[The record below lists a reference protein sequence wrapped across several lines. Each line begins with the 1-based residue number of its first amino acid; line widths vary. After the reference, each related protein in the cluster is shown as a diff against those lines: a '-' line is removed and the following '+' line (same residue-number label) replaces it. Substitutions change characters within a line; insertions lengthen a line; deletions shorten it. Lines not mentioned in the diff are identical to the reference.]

1 MELLALLSNNDATVE
16 QIKRILNEYTVYPVR
31 TAEELEDL
39 STNIPL
45 NLILIDTLSHKIS
58 KIEDLLMKFD
68 NDMVILLTQEKPDK
82 YTMDNLPQS
91 VYDCIDIQS
100 IKNKLQV
107 VSERAIERQSLK
119 NEIRLLRKTKGNVS
133 PSELQNHIQTYGKVL
148 SGRENLPS
156 GKYFEEKV
164 LVNFAK
170 MLTVSFDKE
179 RLFNHFMDSVMEIA
193 RVNKMSVML
202 RNESGFY
209 LKNYHGIDPYIA
221 DNLTLKKDC
230 ALVSWLTRK
239 GQIIHR
245 PEEPVDPASIRI
257 RSEMELLQCTY
268 SFPMIYK
275 GKLIGI
281 FNIGD
286 KITKEPFY
294 KEELEIIYMFC
305 NYLAAAVKDI
315 DLYNQIL
322 YKKEFTKN
330 ILTSMNSGVIAI
342 DEEEKIT
349 IFNQK
354 ASEILNLES
363 AEVMGK
369 DLRIL
374 PSPLGDI
381 LYETM
386 KVGTSYKRYEAE
398 VLAQRVPLGINSY
411 RLMNEN
417 QEPIGAGVVFT
428 DLTDSKK
435 LEEQKRRAEKLEAIN
450 DLMAKIAHEVRT
462 PLTSIQTYTQ
472 LLSEK
477 YGDNEELQSFFATTV
492 IQSIHNLDNLID
504 KLVIFSSK
512 PEYSFGKEDI
522 NTIINDSIDYASK
535 SVPQDYRFLKEK
547 INKTVLVRADRKLL
561 VKAIY
566 YLILNIIDRSP
577 GGTVITISARMEPDL
592 APGASE
598 PEGEILLQEP
608 RSVKI
613 EIKYSD
619 KEFTDKE
626 RQSLLSPIQDISS
639 LGTELNVPI
648 SQKIIEGHE
657 GTLEIRSEE
666 GNNIFIVRLPVVE
679 ISGARKSIKKR

>member
-1 MELLALLSNNDATVE
+1 MELLALLSNNDTTVE
-16 QIKRILNEYTVYPVR
+16 QIKRILNKYTVYPVR

-39 STNIPL
+39 STNIPI
-45 NLILIDTLSHKIS
+45 NLIIIDTLSHKIS
-58 KIEDLLMKFD
+58 KIEDLLMKLD

-82 YTMDNLPQS
+82 YTMDSLPQS
-91 VYDCIDIQS
+91 VYDCVDTQS
-100 IKNKLQV
+100 IGNKLQV

-119 NEIRLLRKTKGNVS
+119 NEIRLLRKTKENVS
-133 PSELQNHIQTYGKVL
+133 PSELQNHIQTYGRVL

-170 MLTVSFDKE
+170 MLTVSFDME

-202 RNESGFY
+202 RRESGFY

-221 DNLTLKKDC
+221 ENLTLKKDC

-245 PEEPVDPASIRI
+245 PEEPVDAASIKI

-275 GKLIGI
+275 GRLIGI

-342 DEEEKIT
+342 DQEEKIT

-354 ASEILNLES
+354 ASEILSLES

-386 KVGTSYKRYEAE
+386 KVGTSYKRYEA
-398 VLAQRVPLGINSY
+398 VVSY

-417 QEPIGAGVVFT
+417 QEPIGAGIVFT

-477 YGDNEELQSFFATTV
+477 YGDNEELQNFFATTV

-522 NTIINDSIDYASK
+522 LCI
-535 SVPQDYRFLKEK
+535 KE
-547 INKTVLVRADRKLL
+547 
-561 VKAIY
+561 
-566 YLILNIIDRSP
+566 
-577 GGTVITISARMEPDL
+577 
-592 APGASE
+592 
-598 PEGEILLQEP
+598 
-608 RSVKI
+608 
-613 EIKYSD
+613 YS
-619 KEFTDKE
+619 
-626 RQSLLSPIQDISS
+626 
-639 LGTELNVPI
+639 
-648 SQKIIEGHE
+648 
-657 GTLEIRSEE
+657 
-666 GNNIFIVRLPVVE
+666 
-679 ISGARKSIKKR
+679 SGL

>member
-245 PEEPVDPASIRI
+245 PEEPVDPASITC
-257 RSEMELLQCTY
+257 SV
-268 SFPMIYK
+268 
-275 GKLIGI
+275 
-281 FNIGD
+281 
-286 KITKEPFY
+286 
-294 KEELEIIYMFC
+294 II
-305 NYLAAAVKDI
+305 
-315 DLYNQIL
+315 
-322 YKKEFTKN
+322 
-330 ILTSMNSGVIAI
+330 S
-342 DEEEKIT
+342 
-349 IFNQK
+349 
-354 ASEILNLES
+354 
-363 AEVMGK
+363 
-369 DLRIL
+369 L
-374 PSPLGDI
+374 P
-381 LYETM
+381 
-386 KVGTSYKRYEAE
+386 
-398 VLAQRVPLGINSY
+398 Q
-411 RLMNEN
+411 
-417 QEPIGAGVVFT
+417 
-428 DLTDSKK
+428 
-435 LEEQKRRAEKLEAIN
+435 
-450 DLMAKIAHEVRT
+450 
-462 PLTSIQTYTQ
+462 
-472 LLSEK
+472 
-477 YGDNEELQSFFATTV
+477 
-492 IQSIHNLDNLID
+492 
-504 KLVIFSSK
+504 
-512 PEYSFGKEDI
+512 
-522 NTIINDSIDYASK
+522 
-535 SVPQDYRFLKEK
+535 
-547 INKTVLVRADRKLL
+547 
-561 VKAIY
+561 
-566 YLILNIIDRSP
+566 
-577 GGTVITISARMEPDL
+577 
-592 APGASE
+592 
-598 PEGEILLQEP
+598 
-608 RSVKI
+608 
-613 EIKYSD
+613 
-619 KEFTDKE
+619 
-626 RQSLLSPIQDISS
+626 
-639 LGTELNVPI
+639 
-648 SQKIIEGHE
+648 
-657 GTLEIRSEE
+657 
-666 GNNIFIVRLPVVE
+666 
-679 ISGARKSIKKR
+679 

>member
-16 QIKRILNEYTVYPVR
+16 QIKRILNKYTVYPVR

-39 STNIPL
+39 STNIPI
-45 NLILIDTLSHKIS
+45 NLII
-58 KIEDLLMKFD
+58 IEKLD

-82 YTMDNLPQS
+82 YTMDSLPQS
-91 VYDCIDIQS
+91 VYDCVDTQS
-100 IKNKLQV
+100 IGNKLQV

-119 NEIRLLRKTKGNVS
+119 NEIRLLRKTKENVS
-133 PSELQNHIQTYGKVL
+133 PSELQNHVQTYGKVL

-170 MLTVSFDKE
+170 MLTVSFDME

-202 RNESGFY
+202 RGESGFY

-221 DNLTLKKDC
+221 ENLTLKKDC

-245 PEEPVDPASIRI
+245 PEELVDAASIKI

-275 GKLIGI
+275 GRLIGI

-342 DEEEKIT
+342 DQEEKIT

-354 ASEILNLES
+354 ASEILSLES

-386 KVGTSYKRYEAE
+386 KVGTSYKRYEAV
-398 VLAQRVPLGINSY
+398 VLSQKIPLGINSY

-417 QEPIGAGVVFT
+417 QEPIGAGIVFT

-477 YGDNEELQSFFATTV
+477 YGDNEELQNFFATTV

-504 KLVIFSSK
+504 KLVIFSSR
-512 PEYSFGKEDI
+512 Y
-522 NTIINDSIDYASK
+522 
-535 SVPQDYRFLKEK
+535 
-547 INKTVLVRADRKLL
+547 
-561 VKAIY
+561 
-566 YLILNIIDRSP
+566 
-577 GGTVITISARMEPDL
+577 
-592 APGASE
+592 
-598 PEGEILLQEP
+598 
-608 RSVKI
+608 
-613 EIKYSD
+613 
-619 KEFTDKE
+619 
-626 RQSLLSPIQDISS
+626 
-639 LGTELNVPI
+639 
-648 SQKIIEGHE
+648 
-657 GTLEIRSEE
+657 
-666 GNNIFIVRLPVVE
+666 
-679 ISGARKSIKKR
+679 